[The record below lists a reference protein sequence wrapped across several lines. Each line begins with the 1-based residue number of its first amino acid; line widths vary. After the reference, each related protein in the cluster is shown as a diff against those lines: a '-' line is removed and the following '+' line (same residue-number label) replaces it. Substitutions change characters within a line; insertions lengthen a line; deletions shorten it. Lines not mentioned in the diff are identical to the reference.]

1 MAASSGPSLR
11 DRLEF
16 GVFRLLRGLLRVLP
30 ERWADGVGSALGRF
44 AGSVLRVR
52 RDVVDSNLARAFP
65 DLGARER
72 ARLATAS
79 YRHLG
84 REAVAT
90 FRSYGSP
97 EDVRSR
103 TRVHGLPELR
113 EALERGRGVIAV
125 TGHLGNWEVGGSAVA
140 AQGVPVDAV
149 VFRQRNRLFDRELV
163 EGRRRLG
170 LQVIRRGRAP
180 REVLHSLNQGRVPA
194 LVGDQDAGRRGVF
207 VDFFGTPASTARGAA
222 VFSLRTG
229 APLFLGVALRA
240 GPRGRPQVP
249 ARYDVHLEEVPFE
262 PSGDLEDDVRR
273 LTAAHTAVLERWVR
287 RAPEQYFW
295 VHKRWKTRP
304 PGEEVD
310 HGRAPEEPPV

>member
-1 MAASSGPSLR
+1 MAASSGPPFR
-11 DRLEF
+11 DRLEY
-16 GVFRLLRGLLRVLP
+16 GAFRLLRGLLRALP
-30 ERWADGVGSALGRF
+30 ERWADGLGSALGRF

-52 RDVVDSNLARAFP
+52 RDVVDDNLARAFP
-65 DLGARER
+65 DLGAGER
-72 ARLATAS
+72 VRLAAAS

-103 TRVHGLPELR
+103 TRVHGLPALR
-113 EALERGRGVIAV
+113 EALERGRGAIAV
-125 TGHLGNWEVGGSAVA
+125 TGHLGNWEVGGAAVA
-140 AQGVPVDAV
+140 ARGVPVDAV
-149 VFRQRNRLFDRELV
+149 AFRQRNRLFDRELV

-170 LQVIRRGRAP
+170 LRVIRRGDAP
-180 REVLHSLNQGRVPA
+180 REVLHSLDEGRVPA

-207 VDFFGTPASTARGAA
+207 VEFFGSGASTARGAA

-240 GPRGRPQVP
+240 GSPGRPDVP
-249 ARYDVHLEEVPFE
+249 ARYHVHLEEVAFE
-262 PSGDLEDDVRR
+262 RSGDLEDDVRR
-273 LTAAHTAVLERWVR
+273 LTAAHTAALERWVR

-304 PGEEVD
+304 PAEEAD
-310 HGRAPEEPPV
+310 PGRAPDEPPV